1 MVQSH
6 YFLGINVVLEQNV
19 VSREEARRND
29 EKRDRGDPSP
39 SVLRGFQACTLVCL
53 KTAEGV
59 CSIQ

>member
-29 EKRDRGDPSP
+29 EKRTGVTHP
-39 SVLRGFQACTLVCL
+39 QAFYVVF
-53 KTAEGV
+53 KRAH
-59 CSIQ
+59 